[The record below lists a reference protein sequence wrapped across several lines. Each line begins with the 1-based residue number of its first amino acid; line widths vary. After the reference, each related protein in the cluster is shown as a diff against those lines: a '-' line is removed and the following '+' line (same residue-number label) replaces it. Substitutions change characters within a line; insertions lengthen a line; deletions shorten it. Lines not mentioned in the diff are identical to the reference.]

1 MKKIIYA
8 LYIGA
13 LLGASS
19 CADLDIN
26 PASSIDKT
34 CFTIRRRMLKVR

>member
-26 PASSIDKT
+26 PASSIDKKPVLQYGGG
-34 CFTIRRRMLKVR
+34 C